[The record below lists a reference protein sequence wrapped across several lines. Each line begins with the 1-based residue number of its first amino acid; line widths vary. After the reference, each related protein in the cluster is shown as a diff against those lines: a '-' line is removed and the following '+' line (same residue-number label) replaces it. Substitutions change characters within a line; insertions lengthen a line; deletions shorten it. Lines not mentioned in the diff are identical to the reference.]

1 MNYVICSSIVFMTI
15 EESITKYEAYLRTVK
30 RLAEGTV
37 KNYVTDLRGLEEW
50 LTEAGVTEVGEIS
63 ARDIRGWQ
71 MAQMEAGIGEGTMRR
86 KLSSLRPWF
95 RYMRNMKWV
104 EGDVMIKVKSP
115 KVPKRLPVFFKESET
130 ERLYED
136 GMFEEGYEGERDKLI
151 LRMLYETGMRR
162 SELAGLNIGSIDF
175 GGKRIKVLGKG
186 NKERFIPV
194 EEELLGNIERYLA
207 LKEETYP
214 GAEALFLKG
223 KGVAINA
230 NDVYRIVKKYM
241 CLLSNAERISP
252 HVFRHTFATHMLN
265 EGANI
270 DAIKELLGHAN
281 LNATEIY
288 THNTRE
294 HLKEAYKHA
303 HPRGDK

>member
-1 MNYVICSSIVFMTI
+1 MFKYCFMTI
-15 EESITKYEAYLRTVK
+15 EESITKYEEYLRTVK

-50 LTEAGVTEVGEIS
+50 LAEAGVIDVKDITAREIRS
-63 ARDIRGWQ
+63 WQ
-71 MAQMEAGIGEGTMRR
+71 MAQMESGIGDGTMRR
-86 KLSSLRPWF
+86 KLSSVRPWF
-95 RYMRNMKWV
+95 KYMRNMKWV
-104 EGDVMIKVKSP
+104 EGDVMAKVKSP

-130 ERLYED
+130 ERIYEKNL
-136 GMFEEGYEGERDKLI
+136 FEEGYDGERDKLI

-162 SELAGLNIGSIDF
+162 SELAGLKLENIDF

-214 GAEALFLKG
+214 GSGALFIKG
-223 KGVAINA
+223 KCVAINA

-241 CLLSNAERISP
+241 SVVSSAERVSP

-303 HPRGDK
+303 HPRGNKKN

>member
-1 MNYVICSSIVFMTI
+1 MTI
-15 EESITKYEAYLRTVK
+15 VESITRYEEYLLTVK
-30 RLAEGTV
+30 RLAAGTV
-37 KNYVTDLRGLEEW
+37 KNYVTDLQSLADW
-50 LTEAGVTEVGEIS
+50 LREAGVTEVTEIT
-63 ARDIRGWQ
+63 AREIRGWQ
-71 MAQMEAGIGEGTMRR
+71 MSQMEAGIKEATMRR

-104 EGDVMIKVKSP
+104 EGDVMAKVTSP

-130 ERLYED
+130 ERIYEQEI
-136 GMFEEGYEGERDKLI
+136 FPEGYEGERDKLI

-162 SELAGLNIGSIDF
+162 SELAGLSVGSIDF

-214 GAEALFLKG
+214 SAEGLFLKG
-223 KGVAINA
+223 KGKLINA
-230 NDVYRIVKKYM
+230 NDVYRIVKRYM
-241 CLLSNAERISP
+241 CMLSNAERISP

-303 HPRGDK
+303 HPRGENN